1 MNPSPEPSPPI
12 GPRPCLADLITG
24 PALRAPADLP
34 IGEAVRLFAGAAA
47 GSSPA
52 LVVVDGDRPIGIVTP
67 TDLLPWLGA
76 DSPDRTQPLSSLMR
90 SPLIV
95 LHADATLEAAREL
108 LMRAHIGRLGVT
120 DADGSLV
127 GLVTWSALATALSGE
142 PETALPS
149 CGATAAN
156 PAGDDPDDPGLPQV
170 QRPLARLHDL
180 LKTTTDLVWDVDPAG
195 HFTFVSER
203 ARDLLGYEPERLI
216 GRSIFDLMSPA
227 EAQRV
232 GVQFADIVAARRP
245 FRDLENRCLHRDG
258 SERVLSTSGVPL
270 HATNGRLIGYRG
282 MCRDLTAAYRTA
294 QALHD
299 GEGQLRA
306 IFDNAN
312 VGIMLL
318 TGYRMLERCNE
329 RFAEILGY
337 DSPDAMRGLSMR
349 ALHLDEDHFA
359 AFGKEHYL
367 SLRFGQRRH
376 IEYQLRRADGSPVW
390 CLLSGR
396 AIDTASPADLG
407 LGVIWTVEDI
417 TERKAREAELLAL
430 NARLA
435 EDQTLFNEGPAMVFR
450 WRPEPGWP
458 VAECSPNV
466 ERLLGVSIADLTAGR
481 VHFADLLHLDDQA
494 RVTAEVARHVAAG
507 AAEYEQF
514 YRLRGAGGQWLH
526 VYDYTRVLRAADG
539 TVRAYH
545 GYLVDLTP
553 QRRRE
558 EELRALMDGI
568 PDLIFFKDD
577 RGRYLDCNV
586 AFSGFIG
593 RSRSDVLGHTDQEL
607 FTPAIAELFRA
618 HDRAMLASGLPHRN
632 EEWVIWSDGTRHL
645 LDTLKMPYAR
655 PGSDVA
661 GVLGISRDITEHH
674 WQTRDLDRAQAL
686 ARVGSFFIDLVAGRT
701 HWSPHLY
708 RILGLEVADAAP
720 SDARLLTLVLPG
732 DQPHLAET
740 FQRLRRGD
748 LEYTELDYRI
758 RRPDGEV
765 RWLTSR
771 RELTRDEHGVPVRID
786 GVIQDVTAQRLAQ
799 QALAESETRY
809 RTLFEHMAQPLVVVD
824 GDGLIAAVNPAFS
837 DLLGYPQPAA
847 LIGAAPGNLS
857 PRCQP
862 DGEASGLKAERM
874 VALARAHGVHRFEWV
889 HQRRDGTGVPV
900 EVTLNPILLGGR
912 QVLLAS
918 VYDLRDR
925 RRAEDWERR
934 AATVF
939 SATTEGIL
947 LTDAVGRI
955 VAVNPA
961 FTAITGYRED
971 EVQGRRPNVLQS
983 GRQDRGFY
991 QAMWREL
998 NETGRWQGQLWNRRK
1013 DGELFVEWLS
1023 ISAIRNP
1030 AGQVQSYIGIF
1041 SDITAAERTAEE
1053 LEHLTHHDLL
1063 TDLPNAT
1070 LFRARLDQLMR
1081 TGLAGAQ
1088 QVAVLALNLDGFKH
1102 VVSAYGHRQADAVL
1116 VQVAQLLRD
1125 YLPADATL
1133 ARLGADT
1140 FAVGIAT
1147 VPGPEAVS
1155 EHVARI
1161 QALLHRGLRV
1171 EGVGTLAIGAG
1182 LGVALCPSDSRD
1194 ATELLHFADSAL
1206 VTAKAGGPGAW
1217 AFFRPEMTAR
1227 AGERLRLGQALRAAL
1242 AKGELVLYLQPQLD
1256 LSNGLV
1262 AGAEALIRWR
1272 TADGVLHLPQDFM
1285 PVVESSDLVWPVG
1298 RRVIQEAARII
1309 ADWQSAGLT
1318 PVPISVNVSSA
1329 MIGGG
1334 RLADAIVGAAAAFG
1348 IDPRLLGIEVLE
1360 NVLIGNPE
1368 RARTEIAAVRSLGV
1382 AVALDDF
1389 GTGYSSLAYLKRF
1402 AVDALKIDRAFI
1414 GDLRPESED
1423 LAIVR
1428 STISMAHHLGIQVV
1442 TEGVESTDQLV
1453 RLVSLGCDFAQ
1464 GHLIG
1469 QPMPPEAFADL
1480 LRQTDLR
1487 LGDVPVQDLLARR
1500 ALLVEDDPIQRTM
1513 LAAFFRDLGWRLFA
1527 VASAEEARE
1536 RLVHND
1542 VHLLIADYRLP
1553 GENGVGLLQHARAH
1567 YPEVV
1572 RVLISASDDPE
1583 VIAEGI
1589 NLGGIFYYLP
1599 KPCTRAQIA
1608 DLCEAGFALAR
1619 LLRQAGPLVASQVQH

>member
-1 MNPSPEPSPPI
+1 MSMNPSPEPSPPI
-12 GPRPCLADLITG
+12 EPRPCLADLITG
-24 PALRAPADLP
+24 PPLRAPADLP
-34 IGEAVRLFAGAAA
+34 IGEAVRLFAGASA

-67 TDLLPWLGA
+67 TDLLPWLVA
-76 DSPDRTQPLSSLMR
+76 EQPDRARPLSSLMR

-95 LHADATLEAAREL
+95 LPADATLEAAREL
-108 LMRAHIGRLGVT
+108 LLRAHIGRLGVT
-120 DADGSLV
+120 DADGNLA
-127 GLVTWSALATALSGE
+127 GLVTWSALATALCGQAK
-142 PETALPS
+142 TTLPP
-149 CGATAAN
+149 CVAAE
-156 PAGDDPDDPGLPQV
+156 PAGGDPDGPGLAQV

-180 LKTTTDLVWDVDPAG
+180 LETTTDLVWDVDPEG
-195 HFTFVSER
+195 RFTFVSDR
-203 ARDLLGYEPERLI
+203 VRDLLGYEPERLI
-216 GRSIFDLMSPA
+216 GHSVFDLMSPD

-232 GVQFADIVAARRP
+232 GVQFADIVAAERP

-258 SERVLSTSGVPL
+258 SERMLSTSGVPL
-270 HATNGRLIGYRG
+270 RAANGGLIGYRG
-282 MCRDLTAAYRTA
+282 MCRDITAAYRTA
-294 QALHD
+294 QALRD

-318 TGYRMLERCNE
+318 TGYRMLDRCNE

-337 DSPDAMRGLSMR
+337 DSPESMRGLTMR
-349 ALHLDEDHFA
+349 ALHLDEEHFA
-359 AFGKEHYL
+359 TFGKEYYL

-376 IEYQLRRADGSPVW
+376 IEYQFRRADGSPVW

-407 LGVIWTVEDI
+407 LGVIWTLDDI
-417 TERKAREAELLAL
+417 SERKAREA
-430 NARLA
+430 
-435 EDQTLFNEGPAMVFR
+435 
-450 WRPEPGWP
+450 
-458 VAECSPNV
+458 
-466 ERLLGVSIADLTAGR
+466 
-481 VHFADLLHLDDQA
+481 
-494 RVTAEVARHVAAG
+494 
-507 AAEYEQF
+507 
-514 YRLRGAGGQWLH
+514 
-526 VYDYTRVLRAADG
+526 
-539 TVRAYH
+539 
-545 GYLVDLTP
+545 
-553 QRRRE
+553 
-558 EELRALMDGI
+558 ELRALMDGI

-593 RSRSDVLGHTDQEL
+593 RPRSGVLGRTDQEL
-607 FTPAIAELFRA
+607 FTPEIAELFRA
-618 HDRAMLASGLPHRN
+618 HDRAMVASGVRHRN

-645 LDTLKMPYAR
+645 LDTLKIPYMR

-674 WQTRDLDRAQAL
+674 WQARDLDRAQAL
-686 ARVGSFFIDLVAGRT
+686 ARVGSFFIDLVAGCT

-708 RILGLEVADAAP
+708 HILGLDAADAAP
-720 SDARLLTLVLPG
+720 SDAGLLTLVLPG
-732 DQPHLAET
+732 DQPHLDET

-771 RELTRDEHGVPVRID
+771 RELTRDEQGAPVRID
-786 GVIQDVTAQRLAQ
+786 GVIQDITAQRLAQ

-809 RTLFEHMAQPLVVVD
+809 RTLFEHMTQPLVVID
-824 GDGLIAAVNPAFS
+824 GDGLISAVNPAFS
-837 DLLGYPQPAA
+837 GLLGYPQPAA
-847 LIGAAPGNLS
+847 LIGAAPGSLS

-862 DGEASGLKAERM
+862 DGEASGPKAERM
-874 VALARAHGVHRFEWV
+874 VALARTHGVHRFEWM

-900 EVTLNPILLGGR
+900 EVTLNPILLDGR

-947 LTDAVGRI
+947 ITDADGRI
-955 VAVNPA
+955 IAVNPA

-1013 DGELFVEWLS
+1013 DGELFAEWLS

-1030 AGQVQSYIGIF
+1030 AGEVQSYIGIF

-1070 LFRARLDQLMR
+1070 LFRAQLDQLMR
-1081 TGLAGAQ
+1081 TGLAGAH

-1102 VVSAYGHRQADAVL
+1102 VVSAYGHLPADAVL

-1125 YLPADATL
+1125 YLPTDATL

-1140 FAVGIAT
+1140 FAIGIVTA
-1147 VPGPEAVS
+1147 PGPEAVS

-1161 QALLHRGLRV
+1161 QALLHRELRI
-1171 EGVGTLAIGAG
+1171 EAIGILAIGAG
-1182 LGVALCPSDSRD
+1182 LGVALCPSDSCD
-1194 ATELLHFADSAL
+1194 AAELLHFADSAL
-1206 VTAKAGGPGAW
+1206 ATAKASGPGAW

-1242 AKGELVLYLQPQLD
+1242 ANGELVLYLQPKLD
-1256 LSNGLV
+1256 LSNGTV

-1272 TADGVLHLPQDFM
+1272 TADGVLHPPQDFM

-1309 ADWQSAGLT
+1309 ADWQGAGLT

-1334 RLADAIVGAAAAFG
+1334 LLADVIAGTAAAFG
-1348 IDPRLLGIEVLE
+1348 IDPRLFGIEVLE

-1368 RARTEIAAVRSLGV
+1368 RACAEIAAVRSLGV
-1382 AVALDDF
+1382 TVALDDF

-1402 AVDALKIDRAFI
+1402 AFDALKIDRAFI

-1442 TEGVESTDQLV
+1442 AEGVESTDQLA

-1464 GHLIG
+1464 GYLVG

-1480 LRQTDLR
+1480 LRHTDLR
-1487 LGDVPVQDLLARR
+1487 LGDVPVQHLLARR
-1500 ALLVEDDPIQRTM
+1500 ALLVEDDPIQRTI

-1536 RLVHND
+1536 RLVHED

-1553 GENGVGLLQHARAH
+1553 GENGVGLLQHARTH

-1572 RVLISASDDPE
+1572 RVLISASDDPR
-1583 VIAEGI
+1583 VITEGI
-1589 NLGGIFYYLP
+1589 NSGGIFYYLP

-1619 LLRQAGPLVASQVQH
+1619 LLRQAGPLIASQVQH